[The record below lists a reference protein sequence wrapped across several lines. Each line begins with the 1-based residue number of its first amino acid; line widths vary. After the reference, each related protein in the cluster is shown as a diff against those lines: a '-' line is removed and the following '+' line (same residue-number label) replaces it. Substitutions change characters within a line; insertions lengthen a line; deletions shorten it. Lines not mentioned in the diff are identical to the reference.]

1 MSTIDTV
8 RVLVAEV
15 GQAEVPEDIETSL
28 FEAGVID
35 SFGVMDLVERLE
47 ESFGI
52 KVPDKDMIPRRFE
65 TLAKIAAYVDQRKA
79 A

>member
-8 RVLVAEV
+8 RSLVAELA
-15 GQAEVPEDIETSL
+15 QAPVPEDIEASL

-52 KVPDKDMIPRRFE
+52 KVPDKDMVPKRFE

>member
-8 RVLVAEV
+8 RSLVAEL
-15 GQAEVPEDIETSL
+15 GQAPVPEDIETSL
-28 FEAGVID
+28 FDAGVID
-35 SFGVMDLVERLE
+35 SFGVMDLVEQLE
-47 ESFGI
+47 ASFSI
-52 KVPDKDMIPRRFE
+52 KIPDKDMVPKRFE